1 MSGHSKW
8 HNIQHRKGLQDA
20 KRGKIFTKLIR
31 EITSAARVGGGDPAG
46 NPRLRAAIAEALSN
60 NMTRDTVERAVKR
73 GAGGEGDGAQLET
86 LTYEGYGP
94 AGIAIM
100 VECMPDNKNRTVAD
114 VRHVFTRYGGNLG
127 NSGSVSYLFNKRG
140 VFSFDQGDEDK
151 LMEVA
156 LDAGADDVVAN
167 DDGSVDVYSTPE
179 AFGAVLDALEAASL
193 KPDSSRITMVPTT
206 ETELDAE
213 NGAKLM
219 HIVDALDDLDDVQQV
234 YHNGSISDEVAAQI
248 EASEE

>member
-94 AGIAIM
+94 AGTAIM
-100 VECMPDNKNRTVAD
+100 VECMTDNKNRTVAD

-127 NSGSVSYLFNKRG
+127 NSGSVSYLFNKKG

-151 LMEVA
+151 IMEVA
-156 LDAGADDVVAN
+156 LDAGAVGIDIARPDQRHRVASCLLTDRADV
-167 DDGSVDVYSTPE
+167 GSAIAVGHERQRQLVDC
-179 AFGAVLDALEAASL
+179 VLHRACRVLRV
-193 KPDSSRITMVPTT
+193 RIRSEVNPI
-206 ETELDAE
+206 AHRII
-213 NGAKLM
+213 NR
-219 HIVDALDDLDDVQQV
+219 HQ
-234 YHNGSISDEVAAQI
+234 SDRRQFLFHHF
-248 EASEE
+248 